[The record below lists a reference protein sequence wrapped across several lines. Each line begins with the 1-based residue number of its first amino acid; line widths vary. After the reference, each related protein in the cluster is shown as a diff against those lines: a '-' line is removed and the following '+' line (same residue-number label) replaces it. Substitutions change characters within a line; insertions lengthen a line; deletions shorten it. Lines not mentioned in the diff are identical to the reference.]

1 MLTMAD
7 TSHSMH
13 LESARQAEQAE
24 QTIRRVPHAAQVDV
38 HVDIAV
44 PVRWSDLDA
53 YGHVNNA
60 AMVRLLEE
68 ARIGAFWPA
77 PEEQIALGAPAPA
90 AALPGGGV
98 GSSISTVIASQRIE
112 YVRSMGHRRDGAV
125 VRLWLSRLGG
135 ASLSIDYLVLTRDDP
150 RGAAPYARA
159 RTVVVMIDAEAGTPV
174 RLDAATRAQL
184 ERFQGEGLTFRD

>member
-7 TSHSMH
+7 TTPLNHPEH
-13 LESARQAEQAE
+13 PAHAPRVEQV
-24 QTIRRVPHAAQVDV
+24 QGAA

-44 PVRWSDLDA
+44 PVRWTDLDA

-77 PEEQIALGAPAPA
+77 PEEQVALGAPAPA

-125 VRLWLSRLGG
+125 VRLWISRLGG
-135 ASLSIDYLVLTRDDP
+135 ASLSVDYLVLTRDDP
-150 RGAAPYARA
+150 DGAAPYARA
-159 RTVVVMIDAEAGTPV
+159 RTVVVMIDAETGAPV